1 MAEPRRSA
9 RIKGPSKRKS
19 LAQSSS
25 DTAKWQS
32 EDQDSSS
39 EYENERCSPVLPRN
53 RSLIEMNVVG
63 SKSNPGQRGQAETE
77 ENDGGCLSEGPS
89 HELKRN
95 PAKRMRRSSKT
106 ASAKKS
112 SKETQDKGKAR
123 QKRRRRDL
131 SLLPTMPLDIIF
143 AICSILTPR
152 DLINLS
158 RLDASFCRTLTAN
171 NVSFVWKAV
180 REAEGG
186 IEPPQDIPEYRW
198 VDLLFG
204 VSACDVCDTRHVRV
218 DWMLRRRIC
227 KRCLKPNLVYEPRVA
242 KLFPGAD
249 AEVLSLIPHT
259 NTGITTFSNNS
270 RFYWTPDI
278 DEIIDKL
285 DRLKSDRKPG
295 SSKHLLGF
303 IKERKD
309 LVEDILKHAE
319 KCLEWKAQ
327 YEAIK
332 ADESERLMA
341 ERYQDIES
349 RLLELGY
356 TQDDMS
362 AIRWYNSVRKNAKLT
377 SFSWKKILPGLE
389 DTIAQHRDMVAKSEY
404 RRALQ
409 RRTDI
414 LKTLYTSYQREF
426 VPSVWKQMPPY
437 MDVCMFAMF
446 RTILESPTKDQIGES
461 SFSCAMEE
469 LPNLVAAWQQERATR
484 VRNLAFNTTID
495 PMTLAIC
502 VFGCSGCYNY
512 SGTYGDLW
520 RHRCHLHRS
529 YIYWDFGFQNIDS
542 FYECMGNGDITFDS
556 RRSAMASYLVGT
568 VLGNPTT
575 MTIEEMDSLGDAFLC
590 MDCPVN
596 MFRLGGRNILFGRPL
611 LTWRQCI
618 NFHVHNGSNKV
629 RMLTTEEQSK
639 LQEVELD
646 PDMSSTWSCQHC
658 SEYLEQWTTHENV
671 SRHVQD
677 VHGVDDPVNERDL
690 FIAPGFTHGRHH
702 MVLRALEFQK
712 PPGYV
717 YLYHV

>member
-1 MAEPRRSA
+1 MAEPTRRSE
-9 RIKGPSKRKS
+9 RIKVPSKRKS
-19 LAQSSS
+19 LAQSSFE
-25 DTAKWQS
+25 AAEWQS
-32 EDQDSSS
+32 EDQDNSN
-39 EYENERCSPVLPRN
+39 ENENEGCSQ
-53 RSLIEMNVVG
+53 G
-63 SKSNPGQRGQAETE
+63 SKSSTAQRGQAEEEWKAETE
-77 ENDGGCLSEGPS
+77 ENDSGCVSEGPS
-89 HELKRN
+89 HKLKRS

-106 ASAKKS
+106 ASAKKL

-123 QKRRRRDL
+123 QKKRRRDL

-158 RLDASFCRTLTAN
+158 RVDAKFCRTLTVN

-180 REAEGG
+180 REIEGG

-227 KRCLKPNLVYEPRVA
+227 RRCLKPNLIYEPRVA

-259 NTGITTFSNNS
+259 NTGITTFSKSS
-270 RFYWTPDI
+270 RFYWGPDI
-278 DEIIDKL
+278 DEIMAKL
-285 DRLKSDRKPG
+285 DRLKSDRKTG
-295 SSKHLLGF
+295 SSKHLSGF
-303 IKERKD
+303 VKERKD
-309 LVEDILKHAE
+309 LVKDILKHAE

-327 YEAIK
+327 YEATK
-332 ADESERLMA
+332 ADESEQLMA
-341 ERYQDIES
+341 ERYQEIKS

-362 AIRWYNSVRKNAKLT
+362 AIRWCNSVRKSAKLT
-377 SFSWKKILPGLE
+377 SSSWKKILPGLE
-389 DTIAQHRDMVAKSEY
+389 DTIAQHRDMVAKYEY
-404 RRALQ
+404 SRALQ

-414 LKTLYTSYQREF
+414 LKTLYTSYQHGF

-437 MDVCMFAMF
+437 MDVCMFAAF
-446 RTILESPTKDQIGES
+446 KSVLESPTKDQITES
-461 SFSCAMEE
+461 SFSHAMEE
-469 LPNLVAAWQQERATR
+469 LPNLIAAWQQDRATR
-484 VRNLAFNTTID
+484 VRNLAVAELGLVNTTVD
-495 PMTLAIC
+495 ATTLAIC
-502 VFGCSGCYNY
+502 VFGCSNRCHNY
-512 SGTYGDLW
+512 SGTYADLW

-529 YIYWDFGFQNIDS
+529 YIYWDFGFQNVDN
-542 FYECMGNGDITFDS
+542 FYECRGNGDITFDS
-556 RRSAMASYLVGT
+556 RRSAMASSLVT
-568 VLGNPTT
+568 MVSRDPATT
-575 MTIEEMDSLGDAFLC
+575 TIEEMDSLGDTFLC

-596 MFRLGGRNILFGRPL
+596 MFRIGSGDILFGRPL

-618 NFHVHNGSNKV
+618 NIHSHSGPTKV
-629 RMLTTEEQSK
+629 RPLTTEEQSK

-658 SEYLEQWTTHENV
+658 SEYLEQWTTHESV

-677 VHGVDDPVNERDL
+677 VHGVNDPVIERDL
-690 FIAPGFTHGRHH
+690 FVAPGFTHGRHH

-717 YLYHV
+717 YPYHV